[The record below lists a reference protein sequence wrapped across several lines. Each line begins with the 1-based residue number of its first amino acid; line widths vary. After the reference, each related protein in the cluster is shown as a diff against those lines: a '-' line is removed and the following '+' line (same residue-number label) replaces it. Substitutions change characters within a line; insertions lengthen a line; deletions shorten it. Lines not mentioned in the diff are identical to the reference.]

1 MTINRLREQMRAA
14 ERDLKEKHPDWPKQM
29 SRWGTTVAKG
39 QPAWK
44 TIAVENAGDNSQRYI
59 PQKDGSILA
68 QGYAPTKFSTLM
80 RGPSPVKTITAF
92 RLELLND
99 PNLPCNG
106 PGRSFMGTCALSEF
120 NVEVE
125 KGGKREKVKFVKAI
139 ADFSNPERDLEKNF
153 DDQSKKKRVTG
164 PVNFAIDGKDDTA
177 WGIDAGP
184 GRRNQARQAI
194 FVPEKL
200 IELPDGGTLHFNL
213 KQNHGGWNSDDH
225 MNNNLGRLRLS
236 VTDGVLPEGDPL
248 PPVVR
253 TALSLP

>member
-80 RGPSPVKTITAF
+80 RGPSPVKTVTAF

-106 PGRSFMGTCALSEF
+106 PGRSFMGTCALTEF
-120 NVEVE
+120 TVEVE
-125 KGGKREKVKFVKAI
+125 VKKGKKQKVKIAKAL
-139 ADFSNPERDLEKNF
+139 ADYANPERVLEKNF
-153 DDQSKKKRVTG
+153 DDKTDKRRVTG
-164 PVNFAIDGKDDTA
+164 SAAFAIDD
-177 WGIDAGP
+177 
-184 GRRNQARQAI
+184 N
-194 FVPEKL
+194 
-200 IELPDGGTLHFNL
+200 
-213 KQNHGGWNSDDH
+213 
-225 MNNNLGRLRLS
+225 
-236 VTDGVLPEGDPL
+236 
-248 PPVVR
+248 
-253 TALSLP
+253 